1 MGLEFTIVYNSLLV
15 LVVQLCPIL
24 CDSMNYTP
32 PVSSVHE
39 EFSRQEYW
47 SGYPFPAPGDLSNPG
62 IDSMSPSLQT
72 PGKPCKLK
80 SLQTEAKLK
89 QVENPKEE
97 STERS
102 LFGTSSNSQ
111 RFHLA
116 PICWFMDPPGK
127 SLRINMVLKKWKS
140 KIKMLVREAKQS
152 EEN

>member
-1 MGLEFTIVYNSLLV
+1 MSNPFVTPWTILHQSPL
-15 LVVQLCPIL
+15 
-24 CDSMNYTP
+24 SM
-32 PVSSVHE
+32 

-62 IDSMSPSLQT
+62 IDPMSPSLQT

-89 QVENPKEE
+89 QVENPKEQ

-111 RFHLA
+111 RFQLA
-116 PICWFMDPPGK
+116 PICWFMDPPGN
-127 SLRINMVLKKWKS
+127 SSRINMVLKKWKS